1 MSIPQSLFRL
11 LISSYSIK
19 ESTLPATSTSSTSS
33 TSKMS
38 QPTRTREGSP
48 HPHFRPPLP
57 KRLRPSLPELLVPEP
72 QASKLSDLV
81 EQDTHSPPHNP
92 PLSTRYIDMLLQLE
106 TIPVLYNILS
116 SIFTWLL
123 LAGYMVFPGT
133 FTSIRGSQ
141 TLANGAGRAGKLVST
156 AVQHIPLLYLAA
168 ICCICGA
175 AGMSWLGWLW
185 RSNYI
190 WIVNQIV
197 L

>member
-1 MSIPQSLFRL
+1 LPTTSVSI
-11 LISSYSIK
+11 
-19 ESTLPATSTSSTSS
+19 S

-48 HPHFRPPLP
+48 HPHFCPLLP
-57 KRLRPSLPELLVPEP
+57 KRLRPSLPALVVPEL

-81 EQDTHSPPHNP
+81 EQDTHSLPCNP
-92 PLSTRYIDMLLQLE
+92 PLSTRYIDMLLQLD

-116 SIFTWLL
+116 SVFTWLL

-141 TLANGAGRAGKLVST
+141 TLVNGAGKAGKLVST
-156 AVQHIPLLYLAA
+156 AVQHIPLLYLGA

-185 RSNYI
+185 RANYI
-190 WIVNQIV
+190 WIVNRIV